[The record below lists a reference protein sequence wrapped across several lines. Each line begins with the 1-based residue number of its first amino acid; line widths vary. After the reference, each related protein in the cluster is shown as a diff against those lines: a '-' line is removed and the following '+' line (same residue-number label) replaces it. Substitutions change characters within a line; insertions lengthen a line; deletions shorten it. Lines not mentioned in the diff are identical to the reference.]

1 MRKMYYM
8 FKDEKRRD
16 RLRTSNITLRVFWIM
31 SIVSVIVCGVLW
43 GGAFAAWL
51 LATIL
56 FAWTSGYASF
66 NYSVWDFMKYTLW
79 AMLGAIILFAVIY
92 VVRFIIEWIA
102 VLAESRELKKQP
114 EENRI
119 YLDIARIVKRAKIAN
134 LIAFAIVVAAVI
146 AVSSIVQGTNADQDK
161 TVAIILIASALAMF
175 IACKIFAAVQFK
187 RVKPQLTE
195 RKAYYAE
202 IDRQK
207 KALEQQNKE
216 LKEQEKRLKA
226 QK

>member
-1 MRKMYYM
+1 M

-16 RLRTSNITLRVFWIM
+16 RLRSSNITLRILWVL
-31 SIVSVIVCGVLW
+31 SIVAVIGCGLLW

-51 LATIL
+51 FATIL
-56 FAWTSGYASF
+56 FAWTPGYASF
-66 NYSVWDFMKYTLW
+66 HYGVWDFMKYTLW
-79 AMLGAIILFAVIY
+79 AMLGAVILFAVVY

-102 VLAESRELKKQP
+102 VLAEDRELKKQP

-119 YLDIARIVKRAKIAN
+119 YIDIARIVKRAKIAN
-134 LIAFAIVVAAVI
+134 LIAFAVVVAAVI
-146 AVSSIVQGTNADQDK
+146 AVSSFMQGTEADQDN
-161 TVAIILIASALAMF
+161 TVAIILVASGLAMF

-187 RVKPQLTE
+187 KVKPQLAA
-195 RKAYYAE
+195 RKEYYAE

-216 LKEQEKRLKA
+216 LKEQEKKLKA